1 MNEVI
6 KKTVSAVEFRKPKAL
21 EVMAGRLNVDPAKLL
36 DTLKATVFKN
46 ASNEELLALVVVANE
61 YDLSPFLKEIY
72 AFPAKGGGICPVVS
86 VDGWNKMLIRQE
98 GFDGIEFEM
107 VDSEDGMPHSCT
119 ATIYMKGRSR
129 PVKITEYFSECYR
142 KTDPWDKMPRRMLRH
157 KALIQ
162 GARVAFGFSGV
173 HDADEAVDI
182 QATIVREPPPKLVQ
196 IRGEPEQAGQ
206 RQERTVEAAPAAV
219 EQPAS
224 SERTPQQELESACS
238 TVAFDDFRDYSKV
251 QFNQDLS
258 TFSTWDEL
266 PRTFCETALKE
277 KRLLEKCVK
286 TFGKKEAV

>member
-1 MNEVI
+1 MNEI
-6 KKTVSAVEFRKPKAL
+6 KKQPAGAVEIRKPKAL
-21 EVMAGRLNVDPAKLL
+21 EVMAGRLNVDPVKLL

-46 ASNEELLALVVVANE
+46 ASAEELLALVVVANE

-107 VDSEDGMPHSCT
+107 VDSEDGMPYSCT

-162 GARVAFGFSGV
+162 GARVAFGFSGI

-182 QATIVREPPPKLVQ
+182 QATVLREPPKLVSVMSD
-196 IRGEPEQAGQ
+196 IGSEPDVKPAVIKP
-206 RQERTVEAAPAAV
+206 VE
-219 EQPAS
+219 S
-224 SERTPQQELESACS
+224 DTRTPQQELESACS
-238 TVAFDDFRDYSKV
+238 TVPFDDFRDYSKV
-251 QFNQDLS
+251 QFSTDLS
-258 TFSTWDEL
+258 AFGSWGEL
-266 PRTFCETALKE
+266 PKTFCEQALKE

-286 TFGKKEAV
+286 SFGKKEAA